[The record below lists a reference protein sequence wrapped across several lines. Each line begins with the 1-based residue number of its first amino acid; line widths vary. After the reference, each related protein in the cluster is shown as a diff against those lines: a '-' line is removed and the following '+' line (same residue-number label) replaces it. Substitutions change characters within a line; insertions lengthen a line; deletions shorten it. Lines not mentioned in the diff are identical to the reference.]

1 MCIPSSNIYQRMWER
16 EWKKTKQRKEE
27 RDGSDVVEGVGYE
40 SRYLALFRYQTHT
53 RVCVRAD
60 VCCGKVS
67 ITLFHPICLHTAFFR
82 ICLSAHVLPHRA
94 HLSMPL
100 LGCNVETAVAIV
112 ADEHEQVFAAGLHQH
127 LLQCRPRT
135 RVCKCAIVNVY
146 VFVCMR
152 GVGTYVCTCVCVRR
166 TLRSYCIMS
175 VNSRVCPCVG
185 VCRGGWSKWVHNAEM
200 CIVCVWYRKS
210 ARYRDSYL
218 TPSRTLLPSLSSFLC
233 FVFFHSRSH
242 IL

>member
-1 MCIPSSNIYQRMWER
+1 MSWREGGMSRGILRSSDTRHIHVCVCVH
-16 EWKKTKQRKEE
+16 KC
-27 RDGSDVVEGVGYE
+27 VC
-40 SRYLALFRYQTHT
+40 ACT
-53 RVCVRAD
+53 RVLWQ
-60 VCCGKVS
+60 S
-67 ITLFHPICLHTAFFR
+67 LHHSFPPICLHTAFFR

-112 ADEHEQVFAAGLHQH
+112 ADKHEQVFAAGLHQH

-135 RVCKCAIVNVY
+135 RVCKCAIVGVY

-152 GVGTYVCTCVCVRR
+152 GVSAYVCVCVCVRG

-185 VCRGGWSKWVHNAEM
+185 VCRGAVEQ
-200 CIVCVWYRKS
+200 VCS
-210 ARYRDSYL
+210 
-218 TPSRTLLPSLSSFLC
+218 
-233 FVFFHSRSH
+233 
-242 IL
+242 